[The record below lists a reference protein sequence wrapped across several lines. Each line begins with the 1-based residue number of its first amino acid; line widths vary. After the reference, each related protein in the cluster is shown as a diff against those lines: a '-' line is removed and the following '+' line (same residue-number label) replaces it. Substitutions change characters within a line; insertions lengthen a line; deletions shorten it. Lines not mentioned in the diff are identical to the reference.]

1 MSKAQIR
8 EVIASAFVMLLV
20 VVSLY
25 LALVPGMVK
34 ESQAYKED
42 QWVISLETG
51 VVTDKSYHSLTDGL
65 EQEILMGYFI
75 VIEGPVALS
84 SGEVIEASREI
95 QVDKLTWDSIEVG
108 DIYE

>member
-42 QWVISLETG
+42 QRVISLETG

-75 VIEGPVALS
+75 VIEGPVTLR